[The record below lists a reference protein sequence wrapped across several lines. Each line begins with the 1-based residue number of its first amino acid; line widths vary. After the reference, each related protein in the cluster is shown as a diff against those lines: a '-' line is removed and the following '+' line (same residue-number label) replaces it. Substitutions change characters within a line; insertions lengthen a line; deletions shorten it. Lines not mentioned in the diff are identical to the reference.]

1 MKKNL
6 LFTIVFILCLGSLSL
21 FSCNDDDS
29 TQSKDDKYSDR
40 SYGQEAISSCQELNN
55 ALISANDIIG
65 KGKLTKSQSAELR
78 KVISNVVDNVIIPTY
93 KNLADDAIELQNAL
107 NNLNL
112 DNISQTDIDK
122 ACAAFKKARQHWE
135 RSESFLMG
143 PASDFD
149 VDPTI
154 DSWPLNRSLLI
165 DYLSSGSTDFTEEM
179 LEDASIRGF
188 HALEFVLFRN
198 GKNRNVN
205 ELSGYD
211 TYKGFEKITGA
222 SELAYAQRIC
232 ELLVERT
239 FQLQVSW
246 EGSNASNAS
255 RVAKLKAAGLNYLTS
270 KGYSYGENIKNAG
283 DKSKSTFSTLKEA
296 IAQILSYDEGSCA
309 AITDEV
315 GSAKIANPFSA
326 GYVFY
331 VESPFSYNSITDF
344 VDNIKSVRNIWLGSL
359 DGTVS
364 EHSFSKFFKDNA
376 TVEGKSVEKA
386 YEKAIEKV
394 GDMPAPFVKYVSTIW
409 KLPYEDDSRTGDDIE
424 E

>member
-1 MKKNL
+1 MKKIIYL
-6 LFTIVFILCLGSLSL
+6 SLSL
-21 FSCNDDDS
+21 LISTLFLSSCSDDDNEG
-29 TQSKDDKYSDR
+29 SKTDKYSDK
-40 SYGQEAISSCQELNN
+40 SYGQAAIKACADLNS
-55 ALISANDIIG
+55 ALLSANEIIG
-65 KGKLTKSQSAELR
+65 KSSLSESQTEELKLI
-78 KVISNVVDNVIIPTY
+78 ISHIVDDVIIPTY
-93 KNLADDAIELQNAL
+93 TDLADDALELQMSL
-107 NNLNL
+107 NDL
-112 DNISQTDIDK
+112 DVNSITQDDVDK

-135 RSESFLMG
+135 RSEAFLMG

-149 VDPTI
+149 IDPTI

-165 DYLSSGSTDFTEEM
+165 EYLIGGATDFTDEM

-211 TYKGFEKITGA
+211 TYKGFQKISGA

-232 ELLVERT
+232 ELLVQRT
-239 FQLQVSW
+239 FQLQVAW
-246 EGSNASNAS
+246 EGVNEDNAS
-255 RVAKLKAAGLNYLTS
+255 RVSVLNEAGLDYVAP
-270 KGYSYGENIKNAG
+270 KGNSYGDNLKNAG
-283 DKSKSTFSTLKEA
+283 NKSLSTFNSLKEA
-296 IAQILSYDEGSCA
+296 IAQILSDDEGSCA

-344 VDNIKSVRNIWLGSL
+344 QDNIRSVRNIWLGSL
-359 DGTVS
+359 NRTKS
-364 EHSFSKFFKDNA
+364 EHSFSQFFKENSTARGQNVENAYDNA
-376 TVEGKSVEKA
+376 IKSIGA
-386 YEKAIEKV
+386 
-394 GDMPAPFVKYVSTIW
+394 MPAPFVKYVSTIW
-409 KLPYEDDSRTGDDIE
+409 NLPYDDDNRTGDDLPE